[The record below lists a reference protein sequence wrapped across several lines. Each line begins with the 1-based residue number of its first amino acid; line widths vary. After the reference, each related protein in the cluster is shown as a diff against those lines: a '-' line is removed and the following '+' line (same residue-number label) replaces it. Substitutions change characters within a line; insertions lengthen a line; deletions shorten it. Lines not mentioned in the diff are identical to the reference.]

1 VNDGLA
7 RARADLAAGRPWS
20 ARNRLNGVIA
30 HRQDFEA
37 LDLMATVHYE
47 MGDLP
52 AAGGLWYVI
61 GRDDDVAR
69 RSIAAWLE
77 HHRNDLA
84 RWHSIPAP
92 VRRAVSTEP
101 LDVLRRAAGQSGKG
115 GTRHPVP
122 AGEPEA
128 WWEPVVFGGCA
139 IIVTVWILAMVVIGM
154 WTVFHWI
161 WD

>member
-7 RARADLAAGRPWS
+7 RARADLAAGRPWI

-30 HRQDFEA
+30 HRQDVEA

-52 AAGGLWYVI
+52 AAGALWYVI

-69 RSIAAWLE
+69 RSITAWSE
-77 HHRNDLA
+77 QHRSDIA
-84 RWHSIPAP
+84 RWRSIPAP
-92 VRRAVSTEP
+92 VRRTVGTEQ
-101 LDVLRRAAGQSGKG
+101 LEGLRRAAGQAGEG
-115 GTRHPVP
+115 GTRRRVP
-122 AGEPEA
+122 AGQPEA
-128 WWEPVVFGGCA
+128 WWEPVLFGGGA
-139 IIVTVWILAMVVIGM
+139 IIVTVWIVAMVVIGM